1 MCCAHWVNF
10 LSQRDNCAVNIVAK
24 SCCAFAF
31 AGLTLIAAPASAEP
45 AMIEVCAACHG
56 EDGSGAGFEFVPII
70 AGTPASHIEEALYA
84 YQDGARRCVG
94 VPVMCE
100 AAAILSD
107 ADIAELAEHYSA
119 MRRISSGERFDES
132 LARAGK
138 IFHEKHCV
146 KCHVLPDDEDVE
158 NALGIPLHGQRSAY
172 LRMALGAY
180 MTGDRETL
188 IPAMAE
194 KLKLL
199 DADKIEA
206 LANYYASYKP

>member
-1 MCCAHWVNF
+1 M
-10 LSQRDNCAVNIVAK
+10 LSGPI
-24 SCCAFAF
+24 
-31 AGLTLIAAPASAEP
+31 LAEP
-45 AMIEVCAACHG
+45 AMIDVCSSCHA
-56 EDGSGAGFEFVPII
+56 EDGSGVGFEFVPII

-100 AAAILSD
+100 AAELLSD
-107 ADIAELAEHYSA
+107 ADIADLAEHYSE
-119 MRRISSGERFDES
+119 MPRISSGETFDAT
-132 LARAGK
+132 LAQAGK
-138 IFHEKHCV
+138 AIHDKHCA
-146 KCHVLPDDEDVE
+146 KCHVLPHDENVG

-180 MTGDRETL
+180 MTGDRDTL

-199 DADKIEA
+199 DADKIDA
-206 LANYYASYKP
+206 LVNYYASYNP

>member
-1 MCCAHWVNF
+1 
-10 LSQRDNCAVNIVAK
+10 
-24 SCCAFAF
+24 
-31 AGLTLIAAPASAEP
+31 
-45 AMIEVCAACHG
+45 MIDVCSACHA
-56 EDGSGAGFEFVPII
+56 EDGSGVGFEFVPII

-100 AAAILSD
+100 AAALLSD
-107 ADIAELAEHYSA
+107 ADIAELAEYYSA
-119 MRRISSGERFDES
+119 MPRVASGETFDVA
-132 LARAGK
+132 LAETGK
-138 IFHEKHCV
+138 AFHEEHCA
-146 KCHVLPDDEDVE
+146 KCHVSPDDENVGD
-158 NALGIPLHGQRSAY
+158 ALGIPLHGQRAAY

-199 DADKIEA
+199 DPAKIDA
-206 LANYYASYKP
+206 LVNYYASYVP

>member
-1 MCCAHWVNF
+1 MV
-10 LSQRDNCAVNIVAK
+10 
-24 SCCAFAF
+24 
-31 AGLTLIAAPASAEP
+31 
-45 AMIEVCAACHG
+45 EVCSACHAA
-56 EDGSGAGFEFVPII
+56 DGSGVGFEFVPII

-100 AAAILSD
+100 AAALLSD

-119 MRRISSGERFDES
+119 MPRISSGEAFDAT
-132 LARAGK
+132 LAENGK
-138 IFHEKHCV
+138 AFHEEHCA
-146 KCHVLPDDEDVE
+146 KCHVLPDDENVE
-158 NALGIPLHGQRSAY
+158 DALGIPLHGQRSAY

-199 DADKIEA
+199 DADTIDA
-206 LANYYASYKP
+206 LVNYYASYDP